1 MWSTRWSRCKRSSK
15 IIRAVPTVLTVF
27 ITLLYPLAIWLGHG
41 QVEPRL
47 LAGILLLAA
56 LTRLPAL
63 KVSKMAR
70 WWLVG
75 ALLLAAFAVWANAM
89 LPLKLYPVLVS
100 AGMLA
105 AFGYTLIAPPSMV
118 ERIARMQDSNLPPEI
133 VGYTR
138 RVTQVW
144 CGFFVI
150 NGAIALSTAL
160 WASPA
165 VWLIYNGVISYL
177 LMGLLFGGEFITRI
191 YFKRQHHV

>member
-1 MWSTRWSRCKRSSK
+1 M
-15 IIRAVPTVLTVF
+15 TVL
-27 ITLLYPLAIWLGHG
+27 ITLLYPLAIWLGEG

-70 WWLVG
+70 WWLGG

-100 AGMLA
+100 AVALA
-105 AFGYTLIAPPSMV
+105 VFGYTLFSPPSMV
-118 ERIARMQDSNLPPEI
+118 ERIARLREPDLPPRI
-133 VGYTR
+133 VDYTR

-144 CGFFVI
+144 CGFFMI

-165 VWLIYNGVISYL
+165 VWLVYNGVISYL
-177 LMGLLFGGEFITRI
+177 LMGLLFGGEFITRV
-191 YFKRQHHV
+191 YFKRRHHV

>member
-1 MWSTRWSRCKRSSK
+1 M
-15 IIRAVPTVLTVF
+15 TVF

-63 KVSKMAR
+63 KVSRMAR
-70 WWLVG
+70 WWLGG
-75 ALLLAAFAVWANAM
+75 ALLLAAFAVWGNAM

-100 AGMLA
+100 VVMLA
-105 AFGYTLIAPPSMV
+105 VFGYTLLAPPSMV
-118 ERIARMQDSNLPPEI
+118 ERIARRREPDLPPEAT
-133 VGYTR
+133 GYTR
-138 RVTQVW
+138 KVTQVW
-144 CGFFVI
+144 CGFFAI

-165 VWLIYNGVISYL
+165 VWSLYNGVISYL
-177 LMGLLFGGEFITRI
+177 LMGLLFGGEFLIRG
-191 YFKRQHHV
+191 YVRRRGHV

>member
-1 MWSTRWSRCKRSSK
+1 MWLTRWPCCKRSSK
-15 IIRAVPTVLTVF
+15 INRTALTVLTVF
-27 ITLLYPLAIWLGHG
+27 ITLLYPLVIWLGHG

-63 KVSKMAR
+63 KIGKMAR
-70 WWLVG
+70 WWLAG
-75 ALLLAAFAVWANAM
+75 AVFLAGLAVWGNAM

-100 AGMLA
+100 AVMLA

-118 ERIARMQDSNLPPEI
+118 ERIARMQESDLPPAI

-144 CGFFVI
+144 CGFFII
-150 NGAIALSTAL
+150 NGAIALCTAL
-160 WASPA
+160 WASPG
-165 VWLIYNGVISYL
+165 VWLIYNGMISYL
-177 LMGLLFGGEFITRI
+177 LMGLLFGGEFITRV
-191 YFKRQHHV
+191 YFKRRHHV

>member
-1 MWSTRWSRCKRSSK
+1 MWSTRWSLCKRSSE
-15 IIRAVPTVLTVF
+15 INRTALTVLTVF

-41 QVEPRL
+41 HVEPRL

-56 LTRLPAL
+56 LTRLPSL
-63 KVSKMAR
+63 KIGKMAR

-75 ALLLAAFAVWANAM
+75 ALLLAGLAVWANAM

-100 AGMLA
+100 VVMLA

-118 ERIARMQDSNLPPEI
+118 ERIARMQEPNLPPEI
-133 VGYTR
+133 VGYAR

-144 CGFFVI
+144 CGFFII

-160 WASPA
+160 WASPT
-165 VWLIYNGVISYL
+165 VWLIYNGMISYL
-177 LMGLLFGGEFITRI
+177 LMGLLFGGEFITRA
-191 YFKRQHHV
+191 YFKRRYHV